1 MIGQGMKLAMNE
13 IYNQTLGPALNPI
26 GLNPFKAN
34 SILTPSRGSLS
45 AEELAAQ
52 RRRDALYKQGGY
64 KGFEA
69 GLGSTM
75 AAFGKSDV
83 GKFLGDAYSGTGT
96 GNKAFRA
103 GLAGLSVPVE
113 VFGAAAK
120 NAVDFAAKPNAT
132 SLMKLNP
139 LTLVG
144 DAQKNAFSG
153 VVDPSQAQPTF
164 FEQAGQSVIDNEM
177 FGTGNPEGDARARVI
192 AGILSIAGDPT
203 AYLGVG
209 AAKSGIKAGAR
220 AAARAG
226 EGKEFLDAFKAQRL
240 TDYGGNMRD
249 KYQNPNF
256 TSSTDR
262 FGQIDSPNPTLA
274 AKDFLDSAKNKI
286 AVNKAALRA
295 SEYWGSNPANP
306 MAIYDELS
314 NAKFVKDAGI
324 ENSIPNLMSIVGNR
338 PPEYFREAIKA
349 TEEGVSQAQAF
360 LKSGVFAPAR
370 LRDTAEQ
377 ALQRGALGY
386 LPASINTALNKAG
399 EFIPGGPSAALSNF
413 LARHRSENLIEETL
427 HPLDVPVD
435 NARAYGPGTYFA
447 QTPEASSKVFEMFG
461 PNVYKMGSNLKNTLR
476 TLTSKGYLDINDPRA
491 VSVKNAEW
499 SDPVIQDLIKQGYI
513 GLRHGDALTNWLV
526 GTLDG
531 PVLKQ
536 ITDSLKAGN
545 QKTVEEILLDLI
557 KLRTVPARPVPNPN
571 RVGKPRIIPGQRE
584 MVPGELEDDLSVL

>member
-1 MIGQGMKLAMNE
+1 MASPDSLERIAKR
-13 IYNQTLGPALNPI
+13 
-26 GLNPFKAN
+26 KAA
-34 SILTPSRGSLS
+34 S
-45 AEELAAQ
+45 AKAATTANTARRVAEFRARADEFAAQ
-52 RRRDALYKQGGY
+52 KQRDALYQQGGFQ
-64 KGFEA
+64 GFEA

-83 GKFLGDAYSGTGT
+83 GKFLGDAYSGTGA
-96 GNKAFRA
+96 GNLAFRG
-103 GLAGLSVPVE
+103 GLAGLSVPSE
-113 VFGAAAK
+113 VVGAAAK

-132 SLMKLNP
+132 SLIKSHP
-139 LTLVG
+139 LALLYN
-144 DAQKNAFSG
+144 AQKNAFSG
-153 VVDPSQAQPTF
+153 VADPSQAQPTF
-164 FEQAGQSVIDNEM
+164 FEQAAQTVIDNKM
-177 FGTGNPEGDARARVI
+177 FGAGNAENDALARIV
-192 AGILSIAGDPT
+192 GGTLNIAGDPT
-203 AYLGVG
+203 TYLGVG

-226 EGKEFLDAFKAQRL
+226 EGEKFLDAFKAQRL
-240 TDYGGNMRD
+240 TDYGSSMAA
-249 KYQNPNF
+249 KYQNPAF

-262 FGQIDSPNPTLA
+262 FGEINSPNPTLA
-274 AKDFLDSAKNKI
+274 AKDFLDSAKARI

-295 SEYWGSNPANP
+295 SEYWNSNPANP

-324 ENSIPNLMSIVGNR
+324 ENSIPNIQAIIANR

-386 LPASINTALNKAG
+386 LPASVNTALNKVG

-413 LARHRSENLIEETL
+413 LARHRSQNLIEETL

-461 PNVYKMGSNLKNTLR
+461 PNVYKMDSNLKNTLR

-499 SDPVIQDLIKQGYI
+499 NDPVVQDLIKQGYI
-513 GLRHGDALTNWLV
+513 GLRHGDALTNWLI

-531 PVLKQ
+531 PALKQ
-536 ITDSLKAGN
+536 ITDSLKVGN
-545 QKTVEEILLDLI
+545 QKTVEEVLLDLI

-571 RVGKPRIIPGQRE
+571 TVRKGRTPLDE
-584 MVPGELEDDLSVL
+584 MQSITDDFESGYAL